1 MAKTRNAVLIPL
13 WVAVVAAGVLLAL
26 MLRAEAVLGPTK
38 VSKPT
43 FIAAPSPST
52 APSTNPSSSD
62 AVQRS
67 IGKSQTTTPRFA
79 PVAPQ
84 SASETAPAPGPAQ
97 CPPHAGSG
105 LPCVGP

>member
-26 MLRAEAVLGPTK
+26 MLRVDAVLAPTR

-43 FIAAPSPST
+43 YIAAPSPSS

-84 SASETAPAPGPAQ
+84 SAAETPPAPGPAQ
-97 CPPHAGSG
+97 CPPQAGSG
-105 LPCVGP
+105 LPCLGP